1 MRQQTE
7 KPLPLCHIFPDHQL
21 SRELEKISEI
31 LDANP
36 RISEL
41 VLHDLGDNSDL
52 EKGASGLSGEFV
64 LRAAIVKQ
72 LHGFSY
78 EQLAFHLVD
87 SQSFRTFV
95 RHPMGW
101 MPNKSTLQRNI
112 ARISETTWEEIN
124 RVLVLWAAQE
134 KLEKGQRIRIDSTA
148 SETDIHH
155 PTDSTLLYDS
165 VRTITRLLKELKER
179 TAALGLEEQARSTI
193 VFSDHTRRAK
203 RRAYQIAQGRGKKR
217 EQRYRDLL
225 KIARK
230 TYGYA
235 QAALQASLGGGDGQT
250 WALLIALEH
259 YGTLMARV
267 IDQTERRVLRG
278 EEVAAEDKVVSIFE
292 EHTDIIKKGGRETVF
307 GHKLFLNCGRSGMIT
322 HCVIDRG
329 NPADAPQLQPLLEAH
344 RDLYG
349 SYPRQIAADR
359 GFYSGA
365 NLEWAKGEGIEDAAL
380 ARKGSVK
387 ISDLVRSS
395 WIYKQLTRFRAGIE
409 AVISHLKR
417 VFGLDRCTWKGWEH
431 FKQYVRASVVAYNLL
446 VLARLLL

>member
-7 KPLPLCHIFPDHQL
+7 KRLPLCHIFPDHQL

-31 LDANP
+31 LDDNP
-36 RISEL
+36 RISQL

-52 EKGASGLSGEFV
+52 SKGASGLSGEFV
-64 LRAAIVKQ
+64 LRSALLKQ

-78 EQLAFHLVD
+78 AQLAFHLVD
-87 SQSFRTFV
+87 SQSFRSFV
-95 RHPMGW
+95 CHPMGW

-112 ARISETTWEEIN
+112 ARISDTTWEEIN
-124 RVLVLWAAQE
+124 QMLVLWAAQE
-134 KLEKGQRIRIDSTA
+134 KLEKGERIRIDSTT

-155 PTDSTLLYDS
+155 PTDSRLLYDS
-165 VRTITRLLKELKER
+165 VRTLTRLLEQLKER
-179 TAALGLEEQARSTI
+179 TAELRPQDPPGSRI

-203 RRAYQIAQGRGKKR
+203 RRAYQIGQGRGKKR
-217 EQRYRDLL
+217 EQGYRDLL

-235 QAALQASLGGGDGQT
+235 QAALQANRVAGDGQT
-250 WALLIALEH
+250 IALLVALEH
-259 YGTLMARV
+259 YGKLAARV
-267 IDQTERRVLRG
+267 IDQTERRVLHG
-278 EEVAAEDKVVSIFE
+278 EQVPAEEKVVSIFE

-307 GHKLFLNCGRSGMIT
+307 GHKIFLNGGRSGMIT
-322 HCVIDRG
+322 HCAIERG

-349 SYPRQIAADR
+349 GYPRQIAADR
-359 GFYSGA
+359 GFYSGS
-365 NLEWAKGEGIEDAAL
+365 NLKWAKAEGIQDTAFD
-380 ARKGSVK
+380 RKGSVK

-409 AVISHLKR
+409 GCISHLKR
-417 VFGLDRCTWKGWEH
+417 VFGLNRCTWKGWEH
-431 FKQYVRASVVAYNLL
+431 FKQYVRASIVAYNLL

>member
-1 MRQQTE
+1 
-7 KPLPLCHIFPDHQL
+7 
-21 SRELEKISEI
+21 
-31 LDANP
+31 
-36 RISEL
+36 
-41 VLHDLGDNSDL
+41 
-52 EKGASGLSGEFV
+52 
-64 LRAAIVKQ
+64 
-72 LHGFSY
+72 
-78 EQLAFHLVD
+78 
-87 SQSFRTFV
+87 
-95 RHPMGW
+95 
-101 MPNKSTLQRNI
+101 
-112 ARISETTWEEIN
+112 
-124 RVLVLWAAQE
+124 AQK
-134 KLEKGQRIRIDSTA
+134 KLEKGERIRIDSTA

-165 VRTITRLLKELKER
+165 VRTITRLLKQLKER
-179 TAALGLEEQARSTI
+179 TVERESKKQPGWTI
-193 VFSDHTRRAK
+193 LFSDHTRRAK

-217 EQRYRDLL
+217 EERYRDLL
-225 KIARK
+225 KISRK

-235 QAALQASLGGGDGQT
+235 QAALQGSLTGGDGQSL
-250 WALLIALEH
+250 ALWIALEN
-259 YGTLMARV
+259 YGKLMARV

-278 EEVAAEDKVVSIFE
+278 EEVPAEEKVVSIFE

-307 GHKLFLNCGRSGMIT
+307 GHKLFLNCGRSGMMT
-322 HCVIDRG
+322 HCVIERG
-329 NPADAPQLQPLLEAH
+329 NPGDAPQLQPLLQAH

-365 NLEWAKGEGIEDAAL
+365 NLKWAKGEGIEDAAL

-409 AVISHLKR
+409 GCISHLKR

>member
-1 MRQQTE
+1 M
-7 KPLPLCHIFPDHQL
+7 

-31 LDANP
+31 LDANA

-41 VLHDLGDNSDL
+41 VLHDLCDNSSS

-101 MPNKSTLQRNI
+101 ISNKSTLQRNI
-112 ARISETTWEEIN
+112 ARISQSTWKEIN
-124 RVLVLWAAQE
+124 QVLVLWAAQE
-134 KLEKGQRIRIDSTA
+134 KLEKGERIRIDSTA

-155 PTDSTLLYDS
+155 PTDSGLLYDS
-165 VRTITRLLKELKER
+165 VRTITRLLVQLKER
-179 TAALGLEEQARSTI
+179 TGSTI

-203 RRAYQIAQGRGKKR
+203 RRAYQIAQGRGQKR

-235 QAALQASLGGGDGQT
+235 QAALQANPAAGDGPT
-250 WALLIALEH
+250 MALLIALEH
-259 YGTLMARV
+259 YSQLMSRV

-307 GHKLFLNCGRSGMIT
+307 GHKIFLNCGRSGMIT
-322 HCVIDRG
+322 HCAIERG
-329 NPADAPQLQPLLEAH
+329 NPADAPQLQPLLQAH
-344 RDLYG
+344 RNLYG

-365 NLEWAKGEGIEDAAL
+365 NLQWAKGEGIEDAAL

-409 AVISHLKR
+409 GCISHLKR